1 MKKIKKLFLPLFFI
15 IILLTI
21 LLYLDGVEKNIWLS
35 IISFIVLMVF
45 KTQVADFYHK
55 IIALFKTSNW
65 RRSQK
70 ELERAGKLH
79 DDTLIRISFA
89 YLFRIKINGKYF
101 LVPNTR
107 TEKYQ
112 PVGGAYK
119 FYKNESIYL
128 SDKFSAENDDFI
140 RVDKITEMDYRLLI
154 KNGDLVDFIKRFD
167 KTIDRENIGNLSRE
181 FVEEIFTANILEKR
195 GFGSLNYRYCGR
207 HITDIKE
214 SAVGRFEV
222 LLADIVEADLTEH
235 QEKLFRDLM
244 KNTSIKYHFATAKEI
259 KSLGMDSS
267 KQEYKDT
274 IANHTFKIL
283 SENSNELS
291 KKMKYKFKYK
301 LPITVFL

>member
-1 MKKIKKLFLPLFFI
+1 MLVIILIITLIKKTEDWYWTLLFIVPMGVIYRDKATELFDHTKKIF
-15 IILLTI
+15 
-21 LLYLDGVEKNIWLS
+21 GESAWE
-35 IISFIVLMVF
+35 
-45 KTQVADFYHK
+45 
-55 IIALFKTSNW
+55 
-65 RRSQK
+65 RSQRK
-70 ELERAGKLH
+70 LMRAGKLQK
-79 DDTLIRISFA
+79 DTTIRISFA

-128 SDKFSAENDDFI
+128 SDNFSAENDDFI

-167 KTIDRENIGNLSRE
+167 KTMDRENIGNLSRE
-181 FVEEIFTANILEKR
+181 FIEEVFTANILEKR

-222 LLADIVEADLTEH
+222 LLADIVEADLTEY

-244 KNTSIKYHFATAKEI
+244 KNTSIKYYFATAKEI